1 MQKRSLTI
9 AGHRTSLAL
18 EPEFWDG
25 LEAMAAASDLPLPQ
39 LIQQIDETRS
49 SGNLSSEVR
58 LAVLHWYRQQAE
70 AAKATAV

>member
-25 LEAMAAASDLPLPQ
+25 LEAMAAAGDMALPQ
-39 LIQQIDETRS
+39 LIQQIDEARS

-58 LAVLHWYRQQAE
+58 LAVLHWYRQRAE
-70 AAKATAV
+70 GTIATSD

>member
-39 LIQQIDETRS
+39 LLQQIDEARS
-49 SGNLSSEVR
+49 SSNLSSEVR
-58 LAVLHWYRQQAE
+58 LAVLHWYRQRAE
-70 AAKATAV
+70 GTIATSD

>member
-1 MQKRSLTI
+1 LQKRSLTI

-25 LEAMAAASDLPLPQ
+25 LEAMAAAGDLALPQ

-49 SGNLSSEVR
+49 SSNLSSEVR
-58 LAVLHWYRQQAE
+58 LAVLRWYRQQAE